1 MRCPEREPPTA
12 VSRLLHRHVMPKTAA
27 NSRPTRRN
35 REMKSPK
42 PAGIQHPQPPRGAVA
57 GGEFPGSP
65 RNQGTSPPV
74 RRRIPGRLQSWFH
87 NLGDFGILP
96 RRSPFPSPAGSAS
109 IYSSFVAA
117 AKKIRSWEEL
127 VLHSLGSTA
136 LSGVHRS
143 GFFHAWVY
151 FHSVE
156 TGGKLLVMLQC
167 QVPALAEL
175 KYVSLKRSVHPSP
188 LKFLEPNSCLG
199 SAPQKYYEKVQIHPI
214 QSR

>member
-96 RRSPFPSPAGSAS
+96 RRSPFPSPAGS
-109 IYSSFVAA
+109 
-117 AKKIRSWEEL
+117 
-127 VLHSLGSTA
+127 
-136 LSGVHRS
+136 